1 MISAYCIDDV
11 TIIRSGGYDSWNEPL
26 APTEIHVKG
35 KIEYKTKLI
44 SSLKGEQVVAGT
56 RGATMA
62 SAMVRFPE
70 SIDADLGRD
79 LSHED
84 RLKFDGAEHA
94 ILKIDKPKAFSN
106 PIYEVYV
113 A

>member
-1 MISAYCIDDV
+1 MISAYCIDDII
-11 TIIRSGGYDSWNEPL
+11 IIRSGGKDSWGEPL
-26 APTEIHVKG
+26 APTEIPVKG

-44 SSLKGEQVVAGT
+44 RDLKGEGVVAGT
-56 RGATMA
+56 AGAVTA
-62 SAMVRFPE
+62 SVMVLFPE
-70 SIDADLGRD
+70 SINDVLFRD

-84 RLKFDGAEHA
+84 RLKFDGVEHA
-94 ILKIDKPKAFSN
+94 ILKIDKPKAFSH

>member
-11 TIIRSGGYDSWNEPL
+11 TIIRYGGYDSWNQPL

-35 KIEYKTKLI
+35 KVEYRTKLI
-44 SSLKGEQVVAGT
+44 SSLKGESVVAGT
-56 RGATMA
+56 AGAAMA
-62 SAMVRFPE
+62 AAIVRLPE

-79 LSHED
+79 LNHED
-84 RLKFDGAEHA
+84 ILKFDGVEHA
-94 ILKIDKPKAFSN
+94 VLRIDKPKAFSN

>member
-11 TIIRSGGYDSWNEPL
+11 TIIQSGGHDSWNEPL
-26 APTEIHVKG
+26 APTEISVKG

-44 SSLKGEQVVAGT
+44 RDLKGEGVVAGT
-56 RGATMA
+56 AGAAMA
-62 SAMVRFPE
+62 SAMVRFPG
-70 SIDADLGRD
+70 SIDVDLGRD

-84 RLKFDGAEHA
+84 KLKFDGVEHV
-94 ILKIDKPKAFSN
+94 ILKIDKPKAFSS

-113 A
+113 S